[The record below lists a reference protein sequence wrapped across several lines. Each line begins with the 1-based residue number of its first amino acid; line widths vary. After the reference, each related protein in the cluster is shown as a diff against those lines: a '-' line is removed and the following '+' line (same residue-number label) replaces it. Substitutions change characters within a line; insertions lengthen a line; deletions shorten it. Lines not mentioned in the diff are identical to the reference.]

1 VSLKK
6 LNIDSCGKINSLKPL
21 SACKNF
27 ENLSMDYIGI
37 SSLEG
42 LEGVILKNVEVNY
55 SFKPKKEINLKEL
68 ISLKIPGDDQKFQI
82 SRFTIQK
89 D

>member
-1 VSLKK
+1 M
-6 LNIDSCGKINSLKPL
+6 N
-21 SACKNF
+21 
-27 ENLSMDYIGI
+27 YIGI

-55 SFKPKKEINLKEL
+55 LFKPKKEINLKEL

-82 SRFTIQK
+82 SQFSIQK